1 MGASGDN
8 NIIISNKISSVLISF
23 TKITELSKVLIS
35 KNNGKLSNFFA
46 SFIKDHKNLDAKVEE
61 FKKLLDNRF
70 EYKIYNLIKY
80 ILETL
85 HKELNTNKNNPNWL
99 DDFNK
104 KDNNPLEEEFLKAY
118 KKNEDSIIKQLFFGV
133 KEIISKCSTC
143 ETCDK
148 IYGIMNLEKLFEL
161 SENQNKI
168 DIREF
173 VKRLRNLRM
182 EEQNCQKCE
191 EKTQHIINT
200 NIIELPEILIIYI
213 DKRYN
218 DFIFDYYLQCQLFND
233 KYNLI
238 SFISNKN
245 EYNQIEEEKNNV
257 FYRDNG
263 NWYVYKTNE
272 NKKVLVKDILKIN
285 GNPIVVFY
293 QKDKTVFNKFYNNI
307 SLLLNDK
314 ENTMEL
320 SNEHIIPEINYE
332 KYYLLN
338 KDWFNKLI
346 KIYEPENIYSKNEY
360 TIDSFEKVTNVKNT
374 TIKIFEFNERIKIF
388 ENEHF
393 FKVHYGTYEN
403 ESNTKRNYPKNF
415 VLIKEKILNEILKEV
430 NVSTYKYKN
439 FLYSVKFG
447 ENYIF
452 IKNNKEERGETIYV
466 CILDKKEFKVGIILT
481 YTTKG
486 YFDKEIKKYISNRG
500 GLEYYYQERKL
511 KVNYKKSQE
520 IFDRETDKI
529 GYLINIISLNDYI
542 SPYKFNNNDEVFIN
556 GVGKNVFQM
565 SIFENLNNLNNS
577 ILNNNNNSF
586 SNMNYGNNPI
596 NQINMPNQ
604 QFVNNIP
611 TSISQK

>member
-415 VLIKEKILNEILKEV
+415 VLIKENILNEILKEL